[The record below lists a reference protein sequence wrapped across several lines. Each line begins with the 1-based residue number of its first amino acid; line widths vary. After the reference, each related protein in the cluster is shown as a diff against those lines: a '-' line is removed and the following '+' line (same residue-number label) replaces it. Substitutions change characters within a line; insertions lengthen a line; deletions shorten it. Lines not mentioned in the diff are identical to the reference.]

1 MNAITEYRVIA
12 VSRAFSQKKAI
23 RQLEQEVNEAIAR
36 GWEPIGGV
44 AVGGNTYYQALVK
57 RR

>member
-1 MNAITEYRVIA
+1 MNAITEYRVIT
-12 VSRAFSQKKAI
+12 VSRAFSQKKALQ
-23 RQLEQEVNEAIAR
+23 QLEQEVNEAIAR

-44 AVGGNTYYQALVK
+44 AMAEHVYSQALVK